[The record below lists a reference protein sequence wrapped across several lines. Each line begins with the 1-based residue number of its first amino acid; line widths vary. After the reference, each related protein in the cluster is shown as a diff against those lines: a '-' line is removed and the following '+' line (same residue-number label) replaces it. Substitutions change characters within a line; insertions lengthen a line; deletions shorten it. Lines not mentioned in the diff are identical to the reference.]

1 MSTNQPY
8 QLDYADQKTKPTH
21 KFMTIDNKVHEIHD
35 VVVYRRSYSEWFMD
49 DYPGDIAQDIV
60 EWMKT
65 DVGKWVR
72 EHSID
77 EPIIHK
83 NINHLSATIDVAL
96 VARLKDIDN
105 FVYALKYR

>member
-1 MSTNQPY
+1 MSTNQQY
-8 QLDYADQKTKPTH
+8 QLDYVDQKTKPKH

-35 VVVYRRSYSEWFMD
+35 VVVYRRSNPEWFMD

-77 EPIIHK
+77 EPQVHK
-83 NINHLSATIDVAL
+83 NINHLSSTIDVA
-96 VARLKDIDN
+96 VTARLKDVDYVIY
-105 FVYALKYR
+105 VLTYL